1 MKLNLVAAPSP
12 NFEDRKDSVQF
23 IIIHATGTE
32 TVQET
37 LDILEKHRVSAHYVI
52 DQDGT
57 VYGLVDPDKRAWHAG
72 VSDWEGYCTKTGLKG
87 LNDASIGI
95 ELQCAAKARLESGEV
110 CQFDHFSNDQIAAC
124 IELCKRLMRIYDVT
138 VDHVL
143 RHSDVAPDRK
153 FDPGETFP
161 WDIFKEMLK
170 KETKSKHKSS

>member
-12 NFEDRKDSVQF
+12 NFEERKDTVQF

-37 LDILEKHRVSAHYVI
+37 LAVLEKRRVSAHYVI
-52 DQDGT
+52 DLDGT

-72 VSDWEGYCTKTGLKG
+72 VSDWKGYCKKTGFRSV
-87 LNDASIGI
+87 NDASIGI
-95 ELQCAAKARLESGEV
+95 ELQCSPKERLENGEV
-110 CQFDHFSNDQIAAC
+110 CKFDNFSNDQIMAC
-124 IELCKRLMRIYDVT
+124 VELCKRLMRIYDIK

-143 RHSDVAPDRK
+143 RHSDVSPNRK

-161 WDIFKEMLK
+161 WDIFKQMLE
-170 KETKSKHKSS
+170 KETKAKSKA

>member
-32 TVQET
+32 TLQET
-37 LDILEKHRVSAHYVI
+37 LDVLEKRRVSAHYVI

-57 VYGLVDPDKRAWHAG
+57 IYGLVDPDKRAWHAG
-72 VSDWEGYCTKTGLKG
+72 ISDWEGYCQKTGLKG

-95 ELQCAAKARLESGEV
+95 ELQCAPKDRMENGEV
-110 CQFDHFSNDQIAAC
+110 CKFGTFSNDQIMSC
-124 IELCKRLMRIYDVT
+124 VELCKRLMRTYDIR

-143 RHSDVAPDRK
+143 RHSDVSPNRK

-161 WDIFKEMLK
+161 WKIFKQTLEK
-170 KETKSKHKSS
+170 GSQNNQKNP